1 MAIVINGSGTVTGI
15 SGGGLPDGVVDAG
28 TLADNSVDSDHYV
41 DGSIDNAH
49 LADDAVDSDELA
61 AGAIDAAHL
70 ASGVGGGLIKINS
83 CTPSGASTCT
93 FDSSDI
99 TSTYNSYLIVFD
111 AVNLVSD
118 GAEMRAQVSTDNG
131 SSYVNSGMSRISWY
145 QEDDDASI
153 SDGTSDEGGTSIEI
167 APLGIGNAAGES
179 ISGTVWMLGSQ
190 DTSSYTHMI
199 IRTSSWGTLFQTT
212 QNVMTA
218 GVPITTVI
226 NNIKFYASSGN
237 LADGTIT
244 LYGLT

>member
-1 MAIVINGSGTVTGI
+1 MSTIKSSAEDLTLNADGSGNDIIFQSNASNVATLDQAGLLTATTFAGSGASLTALNATNLGSGTVPAARLG
-15 SGGGLPDGVVDAG
+15 
-28 TLADNSVDSDHYV
+28 NSFV
-41 DGSIDNAH
+41 
-49 LADDAVDSDELA
+49 L
-61 AGAIDAAHL
+61 
-70 ASGVGGGLIKINS
+70 INS
-83 CTPSGASTCT
+83 CNPSNASTCT
-93 FDSSDI
+93 FDSDDI
-99 TSTYNSYLIVFD
+99 TSTYRSYLFVFNGINTV
-111 AVNLVSD
+111 AD

-226 NNIKFYASSGN
+226 NNIKFYASTGN